1 MIHLTLIAMFSL
13 LPSIVLA
20 QSDAGTRDSDR
31 ERLREQSQ
39 KLRDEARKMREASRE
54 QMRMV
59 KEQMRDVDRQMR
71 ELAREQ
77 RRRKLYPRLGVTVKS
92 DTHSGDATT
101 GVVVQEVVSGGPAQK
116 AGIRAGDILTAING
130 QPLVDS
136 ADAGVESAAHAVGK
150 LMSLLYASKPGEKV
164 RVDYQRGS
172 EKRHVDVALE
182 GPGEGWVERSRMHEM
197 RVPAI
202 WMDLQ
207 FVGVNRELG
216 EYFGTDHGVLVVRG
230 TEMPQPRPKP
240 SPREN
245 ALRGG
250 DIILKIGNQEP
261 QTPVEAVRLLRSYES
276 GKPISVQIL
285 RHKKSETL
293 TVQTPDHGD
302 R

>member
-1 MIHLTLIAMFSL
+1 
-13 LPSIVLA
+13 
-20 QSDAGTRDSDR
+20 
-31 ERLREQSQ
+31 
-39 KLRDEARKMREASRE
+39 MREASRE
-54 QMRMV
+54 QMRRA
-59 KEQMRDVDRQMR
+59 KEQMRDVDRQMRDVDRQMR

-92 DTHSGDATT
+92 DTHSGDAKT
-101 GVVVQEVVSGGPAQK
+101 GVVVQEVVSGGPAEK
-116 AGIRAGDILTAING
+116 AGIRGGDVLTAING

-136 ADAGVESAAHAVGK
+136 ADGGVESAAHAVGK
-150 LMSLLYASKPGEKV
+150 LMSLLYAAKACEKV

-182 GPGEGWVERSRMHEM
+182 GPGEGWVERSRMHEFH
-197 RVPAI
+197 VPAI

-230 TEMPQPRPKP
+230 TEMRDSKPKP
-240 SPREN
+240 GARGN
-245 ALRGG
+245 LLRGG

-261 QTPVEAVRLLRSYES
+261 QTPVEAVRMLRNYES
-276 GKPISVQIL
+276 GRPISVQIL
-285 RHKKSETL
+285 RHKKNETL
-293 TVQTPDHGD
+293 TVETPDHGD